1 MPDLS
6 PAIYVVVHRVPMST
20 EPVHAG
26 AGQLALRRLTVA
38 AAMVLWANPGIA
50 QQRGDAVGAGPGN
63 PIELP
68 YPTVDADL
76 GEALFPGE
84 QSLARQIGAAIEKS
98 IRSDYRPGAALRD
111 AHPKSHGCVKAE
123 LQILPALPD
132 NLAKGI
138 FVPGKTYQ
146 AWIRFS
152 NGSRD
157 ATRADSKG
165 DARGMAIKVLGV
177 PGSKLL
183 EDEPEASTQD
193 FILINH
199 PVFFNNDPSRYLS
212 VIEAGTSDSFVEKL
226 RTPFALGFQGSLIA
240 FELSRKKI
248 SNPLQT
254 RYWSMVPYQLG
265 TGPNRVAVKY
275 STRSCSAMVDPMP
288 NDPGQNFLRDALRT
302 TLDDGE
308 ACMEFLVQPR
318 TSKRMDVE
326 DSMTEWPEATAP
338 FHKVATLRFP
348 QQTFDTAGQ
357 NQFCEA
363 LSFSPW
369 HALPEHKPLGVTNRM
384 RKVIYDRISR
394 VRHAMNS
401 SIRQEPGK

>member
-1 MPDLS
+1 MS
-6 PAIYVVVHRVPMST
+6 PEQVVGSAR
-20 EPVHAG
+20 
-26 AGQLALRRLTVA
+26 QLARSRLTAVVA
-38 AAMVLWANPGIA
+38 LLLWANAGIA
-50 QQRGDAVGAGPGN
+50 QQPGDAVRAGPEN
-63 PIELP
+63 PDSLP
-68 YPTVDADL
+68 YPAIDADL
-76 GEALFPGE
+76 GEAFYPDE
-84 QSLARQIGAAIEKS
+84 QSLARRIGAVIEKS

-123 LQILPALPD
+123 LQVPATLPG

-177 PGSKLL
+177 PGAKLL

-199 PVFFNNDPSRYLS
+199 PVFFNNDPRRYLS
-212 VIEAGTSDSFVEKL
+212 LVEAGTSDSVVGKL
-226 RTPFALGFQGSLIA
+226 RAPFALGFQGSLIA

-265 TGPNRVAVKY
+265 TGPDRMAVKY
-275 STRSCSAMVDPMP
+275 STRSCSATADPMP
-288 NDPGQNFLRDALRT
+288 DKPGQNFLRDALRT

-308 ACMEFLVQPR
+308 ACMELLVQPR
-318 TSKRMDVE
+318 TSKDMDVE

-338 FHKVATLRFP
+338 FYKVATLRFP

-384 RKVIYDRISR
+384 RKVIYDHISR

-401 SIRQEPGK
+401 SIREEPGR